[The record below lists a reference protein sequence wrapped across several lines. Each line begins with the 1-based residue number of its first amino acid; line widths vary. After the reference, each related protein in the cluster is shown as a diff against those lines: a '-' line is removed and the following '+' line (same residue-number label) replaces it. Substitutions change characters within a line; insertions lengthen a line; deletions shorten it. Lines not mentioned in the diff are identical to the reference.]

1 MFNSKGEL
9 HLTQEAKINLWATRV
24 NDNKI
29 TSMKDYYLSIEEDLV
44 GLMSLPNSEVVGM
57 LNHIYLSELL

>member
-1 MFNSKGEL
+1 MYYKKGKL

-44 GLMSLPNSEVVGM
+44 GLKSLPNTNLVGM
-57 LNHIYLSELL
+57 LNHVYLSELL